1 MALREGH
8 LSIKQYCFPS
18 EILYVEERQKG
29 RRRRNMRKTH
39 ERTKFDMSVLS
50 IDDLKE

>member
-1 MALREGH
+1 M
-8 LSIKQYCFPS
+8 STKQYCFPS

-39 ERTKFDMSVLS
+39 EQMKFDMSVLS
-50 IDDLKE
+50 IDGLKE